1 MKRLSQISCVLLT
14 AIVLA
19 IFVPAWAA
27 ETSRDAE
34 ESVRLIKDV
43 AKQVGVEAAIC
54 LAVVKTENNRFNT
67 FAFND
72 NKMGRGHADI
82 RQSHGLFQ
90 LTYITGKSFGIKE
103 RGDLYDKRK
112 NAVAAIKFIKYLL
125 NKYPHSSLADI
136 AQRYNLGE
144 TRFRRGATA
153 QAYAKRFMMY
163 YHGYRATPGGAIR

>member
-1 MKRLSQISCVLLT
+1 MLVVS
-14 AIVLA
+14 A
-19 IFVPAWAA
+19 PAWAVNK
-27 ETSRDAE
+27 DAE
-34 ESVRLIKDV
+34 ENIRLIKAV
-43 AKQVGVEAAIC
+43 AEQVGVEAAIC
-54 LAVVKTENNRFNT
+54 LAIVKTENSRFST
-67 FAFND
+67 TAFND
-72 NKMGRGHADI
+72 NKIGRGHADI

-90 LTYITGKSFGIKE
+90 LTYVTGKSFGIKK
-103 RGDLYDKRK
+103 RGDLYDKKK